1 MSGMVAEGTVC
12 LRKAARGA
20 REVVVRFDR
29 FLGNPKVTVERVIEN
44 WSEQTA
50 AAVAGREVLAIQDT
64 SEIGFRTTKE
74 HRRGL
79 GEVGHGNK
87 RGLLLHAMVAL
98 DSGTGQCL
106 GLVHGRIYTRE
117 GRQEIPH
124 QLRPLAERESERW
137 IATARAAGDLL
148 KSAATVT
155 VVADRESDIY
165 DEWGSLP
172 RPGLHLLTRAM
183 MDRRL
188 SDKGKLF
195 ARAGSFAVADRYEV
209 AVPARL
215 ASPGRP
221 AAAARTA
228 KVELRFGEV
237 TIRRPD
243 KSDPTLP
250 DRVTIRVVHVAE
262 PAPPQGAEPL
272 CWRLLTTHAVDDV
285 AAARRIVEMYRKR
298 WVIEQFFRLLKSQG
312 LGLEDSQVESAGRL
326 MKLTAIAARAAI
338 IALQLVQGREGVD
351 PEPASLVFQD
361 DEIAALE
368 TVAERRFPPRT
379 KLQTNPHLPKTLAW
393 AAWIIARLGA
403 WDGYP
408 RKKPGPITMA
418 NGLKTFQAIMIG
430 WAARD
435 V

>member
-1 MSGMVAEGTVC
+1 M
-12 LRKAARGA
+12 
-20 REVVVRFDR
+20 RFDR
-29 FLGNPKVTVERVIEN
+29 FLGNAKVTVDRIIEN
-44 WSEQTA
+44 WSEQTS
-50 AAVAGREVLAIQDT
+50 AAVAGRDVLAIQDT
-64 SEIGFRTTKE
+64 SEIGFRTSKE

-79 GEVGHGNK
+79 GAIGHGNK
-87 RGLLLHAMVAL
+87 HGLLLHAMVAL
-98 DSGTGQCL
+98 DGGTGQCL
-106 GLVHGRIYTRE
+106 GLVHGRIYVRE

-124 QLRPLAERESERW
+124 QLRPLEERESERW

-148 KSAATVT
+148 SAAATVT

-165 DEWGSLP
+165 DEWASLP

-183 MDRRL
+183 KDRRL
-188 SDKGKLF
+188 SDRDKLF
-195 ARAGSFAVADRYEV
+195 ARAESFAVADRYAV

-215 ASPGRP
+215 ARGGHP

-228 KVELRFGEV
+228 EVDLRFGEV

-243 KSDPTLP
+243 NCDKTLP
-250 DRVTIRVVHVAE
+250 DRLTIRIVRVAE
-262 PAPPQGAEPL
+262 PAPPEGTEPL
-272 CWRLLTTHAVDDV
+272 CWHLLTTHPVADL

-312 LGLEDSQVESAGRL
+312 LGLEDSQVESADRL
-326 MKLTAIAARAAI
+326 MKLTAIAARAAVI
-338 IALQLVQGREGVD
+338 TLQLVQGREGLD
-351 PEPASLVFQD
+351 PEPASLVFQN

-368 TVAERRFPPRT
+368 TVAERRYAPRT
-379 KLQTNPHLPKTLAW
+379 KLQTNPHPPRTLAW
-393 AAWIIARLGA
+393 AAWIIARLGG

-408 RKKPGPITMA
+408 RTKPGPVTMA